1 MDSPRRLHPWCAP
14 QAVAARGPRRP
25 RRDSRLGIPA
35 RSASRRA
42 AADTL
47 YSAHMSFAS
56 HVEGT
61 IRSARH
67 DAKRLLT
74 VCEKCGQMLAVRYD
88 LARVKASVT
97 KDMLRQR
104 AAGMYRLRELTP
116 LDDAEEPVTL
126 GEGGTPLL
134 ALPRLAAHL
143 GMKKLW
149 AKDEGQNPTG
159 SFKARGLGMAITRSR
174 TLGARGFVI
183 PSAGN
188 AGGAAAVYAARCGL
202 PCVVIVPRGTPPAA
216 VAEAQIAGAHVFTI
230 EGSIATAGRVV
241 AKAAPALGWFDL
253 STLKEPY
260 RLEGKKTIG
269 LELAEQLDW
278 RMPDVLLYP
287 TGGGTGLVGIPKGY
301 EELRAMGWLS
311 GPLPRFF
318 AVQAEGCA
326 PVVKALAEGAENT
339 AAWENPTTHAAGL
352 RVPSPFA
359 GRQMLRLL
367 RDTRGGALAVSEKA
381 IQEAQRLIART
392 EGTWTA
398 PESAALVAALLLMKA
413 AGEVGRDLEIM
424 LIFTGAGLKYA
435 PPPLDV
441 PTDLAGTEEQ
451 VLLQVRRSVTGA

>member
-1 MDSPRRLHPWCAP
+1 
-14 QAVAARGPRRP
+14 
-25 RRDSRLGIPA
+25 
-35 RSASRRA
+35 
-42 AADTL
+42 
-47 YSAHMSFAS
+47 MSFVA
-56 HVEGT
+56 HVECT
-61 IRSARH
+61 ICGARH

-88 LARVKASVT
+88 LERVRASVT
-97 KDMLRQR
+97 KDALRTR
-104 AAGMYRLRELTP
+104 PSGMYRFRELTP
-116 LDDAEEPVTL
+116 LDDGEVPVAL

-134 ALPRLAAHL
+134 ELPRLAAHF
-143 GMKKLW
+143 GVRRLW

-159 SFKARGLGMAITRSR
+159 TFKARGLGMAITRSR

-216 VAEAQIAGAHVFTI
+216 VAEAQMAGAHVFTI
-230 EGSIATAGRVV
+230 EGSIATAGRVA

-278 RMPDVLLYP
+278 RTPDVLLYP

-311 GPLPRFF
+311 GDLPRLF

-326 PVVKALAEGAENT
+326 PVVQAFADGADTT
-339 AAWENPTTHAAGL
+339 AAWPNPTTHAAGL

-367 RDTRGGALAVSEKA
+367 RETRGGAVAVSETE
-381 IQEAQRLIART
+381 IRDAQRRVART
-392 EGTWTA
+392 EGVWTA
-398 PESAALVAALLLMKA
+398 PESAALIAALALLKDR
-413 AGEVGRDLEIM
+413 GEALREAEVM
-424 LIFTGAGLKYA
+424 LVFTGAGFKNE
-435 PPPLDV
+435 PPAFAA
-441 PTDLAGTEEQ
+441 PTDLAGSEEDI
-451 VLLQVRRSVTGA
+451 LAQVRRRVGA

>member
-1 MDSPRRLHPWCAP
+1 
-14 QAVAARGPRRP
+14 
-25 RRDSRLGIPA
+25 
-35 RSASRRA
+35 
-42 AADTL
+42 
-47 YSAHMSFAS
+47 MSFVS
-56 HVEGT
+56 HVECT
-61 IRSARH
+61 ICGAHH

-88 LARVKASVT
+88 LVRVTASVT
-97 KDMLRQR
+97 KDALRLR
-104 AAGMYRLRELTP
+104 APSMYRFRELTP
-116 LDDAEEPVTL
+116 LDDAERPVTL

-134 ALPRLAAHL
+134 ELPRLAAHL
-143 GMKKLW
+143 GIGKLW

-159 SFKARGLGMAITRSR
+159 SFKARGLGMAITRAR

-202 PCVVIVPRGTPPAA
+202 PCVVIVPRGTPSAA

-230 EGSIATAGRVV
+230 EGSIATAGKV
-241 AKAAPALGWFDL
+241 AANVAPQLGWFDL

-269 LELAEQLDW
+269 LELAEQLGW

-311 GPLPRFF
+311 GALPRFF

-326 PVVKALAEGAENT
+326 PVVKAFADGAET
-339 AAWENPTTHAAGL
+339 TTAWENPTTHAAGL

-367 RDTRGGALAVSEKA
+367 RDTRGGAVA
-381 IQEAQRLIART
+381 IGEAAIREAQRLVART
-392 EGTWTA
+392 EGIWTA
-398 PESAALVAALLLMKA
+398 PESAALVAALAELKDRGEASRDAEILLI
-413 AGEVGRDLEIM
+413 L
-424 LIFTGAGLKYA
+424 TGAGLKYE
-435 PPPLDV
+435 PPPLAA
-441 PTDLAGTEEQ
+441 PTDLAGTEEE
-451 VLLQVRRSVTGA
+451 VLARVRRVAGA